1 MYRGSVPIGYRLAK
15 AVLGRPLRW
24 AYDIRVEGA
33 DRVPPGAAILAANH
47 RSFMDSLFLALAV
60 NQPVT
65 FLAKAEYF
73 DRRPTAWMFRT
84 TGQIPLRR
92 GSPSGARQALAAA
105 GDVLARGGVV
115 GIYPEGT
122 RSRDGLLHKGRLGP
136 ARLAVSSGAPIV
148 PVGLIGTE
156 QVQAPQ
162 QRIPRLGKRIVIR
175 FGQPRWG
182 QVSSGSGEGRRLREL
197 TDEVMADIAG
207 LCGQA
212 YVGRLAPIP
221 S

>member
-1 MYRGSVPIGYRLAK
+1 MEGSTVPIGYRLAK
-15 AVLGRPLRW
+15 AVLARPMRW

-33 DRVPPGAAILAANH
+33 ANLPAGAAILAPNH

-60 NQPVT
+60 DRPVT

-73 DRRPTAWMFRT
+73 DRRGIAWMFRS

-92 GSPSGARQALAAA
+92 GSPAGARQALHAA
-105 GDVLARGGVV
+105 GDVLSSGGVV

-136 ARLAVSSGAPIV
+136 ARLAVASGVPIV

-156 QVQAPQ
+156 QVQTPQ
-162 QRIPRLGKRIVIR
+162 QRFPRVGKRIVVR
-175 FGQPRWG
+175 FGAPRWG
-182 QVSSGSGEGRRLREL
+182 QQPSGQGLRKL
-197 TDEVMADIAG
+197 TDEVMGDIAG
-207 LCGQA
+207 LCGQV
-212 YVGRLAPIP
+212 YSGRLAPVP

>member
-1 MYRGSVPIGYRLAK
+1 MERGSIPIGYRVAK
-15 AVLGRPLRW
+15 AVLGGPLRW
-24 AYDIRVEGA
+24 AYDISVEGA
-33 DRVPPGAAILAANH
+33 DNVPSGPAILAPNH

-60 NQPVT
+60 DRPVT

-73 DRRPTAWMFRT
+73 DNRRTAWMFRS

-92 GSPSGARQALAAA
+92 GSPSGARQALHAA
-105 GDVLARGGVV
+105 GDVLSSGGVI

-136 ARLAVSSGAPIV
+136 ARLALASGAPIV

-156 QVQAPQ
+156 QVQSPQ
-162 QRIPRLGKRIVIR
+162 QRVPRLGGRIVIR

-182 QVSSGSGEGRRLREL
+182 QQSSGGGLREL
-197 TDEVMADIAG
+197 TDHVMADIAG

-212 YVGRLAPIP
+212 YSGRFAPVP

>member
-1 MYRGSVPIGYRLAK
+1 MERGSIPIGYRVAK

-33 DRVPPGAAILAANH
+33 DNLPFGPAILAPNH

-60 NQPVT
+60 DRPVT

-73 DRRPTAWMFRT
+73 DNRRIAWMFRS

-92 GSPSGARQALAAA
+92 GSPSGARQALHAA
-105 GDVLARGGVV
+105 GNVLWSGGVV

-122 RSRDGLLHKGRLGP
+122 RSRDGLLHRGRLGP
-136 ARLAVSSGAPIV
+136 ARLAVASGAPIV

-156 QVQAPQ
+156 QVQTPQ
-162 QRIPRLGKRIVIR
+162 QRIPRLGKQIVVR
-175 FGQPRWG
+175 FGQPRWA
-182 QVSSGSGEGRRLREL
+182 QESSGRGLREL
-197 TDEVMADIAG
+197 TDQVMADIAS

-212 YVGRLAPIP
+212 YSGRFALVP

>member
-1 MYRGSVPIGYRLAK
+1 MKRDSIPIGYRVAK

-33 DRVPPGAAILAANH
+33 GNLPPGPVILAPNH

-60 NQPVT
+60 DRPVT
-65 FLAKAEYF
+65 FVAKAEYF
-73 DRRPTAWMFRT
+73 DNRRIAWMFRS

-92 GSPSGARQALAAA
+92 GSPSGARQALQAA
-105 GDVLARGGVV
+105 GAVLSSGGTV

-136 ARLAVSSGAPIV
+136 ARLAVASGVPIV
-148 PVGLIGTE
+148 PVGLIGTD
-156 QVQAPQ
+156 QVQSPQ
-162 QRIPRLGKRIVIR
+162 QRLPRVGKRIVVR
-175 FGQPRWG
+175 FGPPRW
-182 QVSSGSGEGRRLREL
+182 SKPSTGRALREL
-197 TDEVMADIAG
+197 TDQVMADIAG

-212 YVGRLAPIP
+212 YEGRFAPIP

>member
-1 MYRGSVPIGYRLAK
+1 MQRSPVPIGYRMAK

-33 DRVPPGAAILAANH
+33 GNVPSGPAILAPNH
-47 RSFMDSLFLALAV
+47 RSFMDSIFLALAV
-60 NQPVT
+60 DRPVT

-73 DRRPTAWMFRT
+73 DNRRIAWMFRS

-92 GSPSGARQALAAA
+92 GSPSGARQALHAA
-105 GDVLARGGVV
+105 GNVLSGGGVV

-136 ARLAVSSGAPIV
+136 ARLAYASGAPIV

-156 QVQAPQ
+156 QVQTPH
-162 QRIPRLGKRIVIR
+162 QRLPRLGKRIVVR

-182 QVSSGSGEGRRLREL
+182 APSPARGLREL
-197 TDEVMADIAG
+197 TDQVMGDIAT

-212 YVGRLAPIP
+212 YSESFAPVP

>member
-1 MYRGSVPIGYRLAK
+1 MERGSIPIGYRVAK

-24 AYDIRVEGA
+24 VYDIKIEGA
-33 DRVPPGAAILAANH
+33 DNLPSGPAILAPNH
-47 RSFMDSLFLALAV
+47 RSFMDSLFLASAV
-60 NQPVT
+60 DRPVT

-73 DRRPTAWMFRT
+73 DNRRIAWMFRS

-92 GSPSGARQALAAA
+92 GSPSGARQALHAA
-105 GDVLARGGVV
+105 GDVLSSGGVV

-136 ARLAVSSGAPIV
+136 ARLAMASGAPIV

-156 QVQAPQ
+156 QVQTPQ

-182 QVSSGSGEGRRLREL
+182 QQPSGRGLREL
-197 TDEVMADIAG
+197 TDEVMGDIAG

-212 YVGRLAPIP
+212 YSARFAPVP

>member
-1 MYRGSVPIGYRLAK
+1 MHLGSVPIGYRLAK

-33 DRVPPGAAILAANH
+33 DHLPPGPAILAPNH
-47 RSFMDSLFLALAV
+47 RSFMDSIFLAVAMDR
-60 NQPVT
+60 PVT

-73 DRRPTAWMFRT
+73 DRRRTAWMFRS

-92 GSPSGARQALAAA
+92 GSPSGARQALQAA
-105 GDVLARGGVV
+105 GAVLSRGGVV

-136 ARLAVSSGAPIV
+136 ARLAVASGAPIV

-156 QVQAPQ
+156 GVQTAQ
-162 QRIPRLGKRIVIR
+162 QRFPRLGRHIVVR
-175 FGQPRWG
+175 FGAPRWS
-182 QVSSGSGEGRRLREL
+182 QPSSGRILREL
-197 TDEVMADIAG
+197 TDQVMADIAG
-207 LCGQA
+207 LSGQA
-212 YVGRLAPIP
+212 YVGRFAPIP